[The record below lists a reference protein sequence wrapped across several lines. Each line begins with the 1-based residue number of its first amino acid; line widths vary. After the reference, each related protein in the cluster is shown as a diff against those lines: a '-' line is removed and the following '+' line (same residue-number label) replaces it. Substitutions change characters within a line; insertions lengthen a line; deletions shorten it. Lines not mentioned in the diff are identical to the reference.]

1 MFSSRRRRRRRSSSR
16 WLRFVAVCGL
26 GISSLGTARAY
37 VLEDSYWQIP
47 LVPMRVQMGP
57 ADFPLADGSTDWN
70 SVVENALALWNEQMD
85 RMQFGWT
92 VAGAGTPASEGDG
105 VNSIQFSSTV
115 YGDKFGPSVLAITLT
130 DSTGDEMNETDVLFN
145 TANSFNSFRGT
156 AYSNYVTSGFDLHR
170 IALHELGHVLGL
182 DHPDDHGQTVDA
194 IMNANISDLYT
205 IQPDDV
211 AGAVSLYGAPPSA
224 PSPTGNARTLQIS
237 TRGSVGTG
245 DNVMIG
251 GFIIDGSTTKKVII
265 RAIGPSLGASGV
277 AGALSNPT
285 LELHDSTGAS
295 LQSNDDWRTNQEQE
309 ILASHLA
316 PANDLESAIVAD
328 LAPGSYTAIVS
339 GFGGGS
345 GIALVEIYDLEPS
358 NGKLA
363 NISTRARVDVGD
375 DVMIGGFII
384 NGPQSQKNVIRAL
397 GPSLTEQGVSGALVN
412 PVLDLYNGNGDLLIE
427 NDDYYTG
434 RVYSVIGGYG
444 LLPGSLYEPA
454 IYFEGAPGSFT
465 AIVSGVAGTAGVG
478 LIEIYAVD

>member
-85 RMQFGWT
+85 RMQFSWT
-92 VAGAGTPASEGDG
+92 VAGTGTPASEGDG

-397 GPSLTEQGVSGALVN
+397 GPSLTEQGVCGALVN

>member
-1 MFSSRRRRRRRSSSR
+1 MFGSRRRRRSSSR

-26 GISSLGTARAY
+26 GILSLGTTRAY
-37 VLEDSYWQIP
+37 VLEDSYWQLP
-47 LVPMRVQMGP
+47 VVPMRIQMGP

-85 RMQFGWT
+85 RMQFSWT
-92 VAGAGTPASEGDG
+92 VAGTGTPTSEGDG

-115 YGDKFGPSVLAITLT
+115 YGDKFGNSVLAITVF
-130 DSTGDEMNETDVLFN
+130 DSTGDEMNEADVLFN
-145 TANSFNSFRGT
+145 TAISFNSFRGT

-170 IALHELGHVLGL
+170 VALHELGHVLGL
-182 DHPDDHGQTVDA
+182 DHPDEHGQTVDA

-205 IQPDDV
+205 LQPDDV

-224 PSPTGNARTLQIS
+224 PPPTGNAQTLQIS

-251 GFIIDGSTTKKVII
+251 GFIINGSTTKKVII
-265 RAIGPSLGASGV
+265 RAIGPSLGASGI
-277 AGALSNPT
+277 AGALGNPT
-285 LELHDSTGAS
+285 LELHDSTGAL
-295 LQSNDDWRTNQEQE
+295 LQSNDDWRTNQVQE

-316 PANDLESAIVAD
+316 PANDFESAIVAD
-328 LAPGSYTAIVS
+328 LAPGGYTAIVS
-339 GFGGGS
+339 GVGGGS

-397 GPSLTEQGVSGALVN
+397 GPSLTAQGVSGALVN
-412 PVLDLYNGNGDLLIE
+412 PVLDLYNSNGDLLIE

-434 RVYSVIGGYG
+434 RVYAVIGGYG

-465 AIVSGVAGTAGVG
+465 AIVSGVDGTAGVG
-478 LIEIYAVD
+478 LIEIYAID

>member
-1 MFSSRRRRRRRSSSR
+1 MFGSRRRRRRRSSSR

-85 RMQFGWT
+85 RMQFSWT
-92 VAGAGTPASEGDG
+92 VAGTGTPASQGDG

-156 AYSNYVTSGFDLHR
+156 AYSNYVTSSFDLHR

-182 DHPDDHGQTVDA
+182 DHPDEHGQTVDA

-224 PSPTGNARTLQIS
+224 PPPTGNAQTLQIS

-277 AGALSNPT
+277 AGALGNPT
-285 LELHDSTGAS
+285 LELHDSTGAL

-339 GFGGGS
+339 GVGGGT

-397 GPSLTEQGVSGALVN
+397 GPSLTAQGVNGALVN
-412 PVLDLYNGNGDLLIE
+412 PVLDLYNSNGDLLIE
-427 NDDYYTG
+427 NDDYYTRPRLRLLSAAMGFSPGASTNRRFTSRARQGASRPSSAESMG
-434 RVYSVIGGYG
+434 R
-444 LLPGSLYEPA
+444 PA
-454 IYFEGAPGSFT
+454 SA
-465 AIVSGVAGTAGVG
+465 
-478 LIEIYAVD
+478 

>member
-16 WLRFVAVCGL
+16 RLRFVAVCGL
-26 GISSLGTARAY
+26 GISSLGTAHAY

-85 RMQFGWT
+85 RMQFSWT
-92 VAGAGTPASEGDG
+92 VAGTGTPASEGDG

-130 DSTGDEMNETDVLFN
+130 GSTGDEMNETDVLFN

-224 PSPTGNARTLQIS
+224 PPPTGNAQTLQIS

-412 PVLDLYNGNGDLLIE
+412 PVLDLYNSNGDLLIE